1 MIRKTFNLIIIT
13 LVFAFQ
19 FSFAGNKID
28 ENKKSQNPFLN
39 SFNTLIDYNSI
50 TADEIKSAADI
61 TIEKAKKSL
70 ENIYNIKKDKR
81 TFENTALAFDNI
93 YDDLNNVLGPVYL
106 MGNVHPDNDIRNTSN
121 AEIGEFSKFFNE
133 LSLDEKLYTAFKDY
147 STSDEAKNLTGYKKR
162 FVTKTVADFER
173 DGLNLSP
180 EKRNEL
186 KTLQDSLSNMSIE
199 FSKNIAE
206 VNDYLI
212 VDEADIQGLDEEYK
226 AAHKTNDGK
235 YKIDLSYPSYFPF
248 MKFST
253 SEKARKELY
262 MKYTNRAA
270 DKNITLLR
278 KVLQVRKEIAT
289 LLGYNSYAEYATAN
303 RMAKNP
309 LTVWNFENN
318 LIDKVKEKAK
328 YDYDELLKIKR
339 AYLNDQ
345 NAKTIQPW
353 EAGFYNDRLLK
364 EKYQLDQNKVKEYFE
379 LNNVLDGLF
388 LVAQQLFD
396 VKFREIKNPS
406 VWQSDARLFEVIQ
419 DGKVI
424 SHFYLDLYPRDNKF
438 SHAASFPMIS
448 GKLTKDGYQMPVAAL
463 VCNFPRPAEN
473 QPSLLLHSEVET
485 FFHEFGHILHSILT
499 KSKLA
504 SFAGTSVSR
513 DFVEAP
519 SQMLENWVWNYDI
532 LVRFAKHYKTNEPL
546 PKSLYDKMYAA
557 KNVGSGL
564 ATLQQIFYGLIDF
577 TLEDKYDP
585 FGSKTTTDVV
595 KELQNKIT
603 LYPYLDGT
611 HMQAAFG
618 HLMGY
623 AAGYYGYLWS
633 KVYAQ
638 DMYSVFEK
646 NGVMDKKTGRRYRDI
661 ILARGGDEDEL
672 SLVEQFLQREPNQ
685 EAFLKSLGLNEVEN

>member
-1 MIRKTFNLIIIT
+1 MIKKTFYLVIIIS
-13 LVFAFQ
+13 VFAFQ
-19 FSFAGNKID
+19 FSFAGNPSGK
-28 ENKKSQNPFLN
+28 NKGLQNPFLN
-39 SFNTLIDYNSI
+39 NFNTLIDYNSI
-50 TADEIKSAADI
+50 TAEEIKSATDI
-61 TIEKAKKSL
+61 AIEDAKKSL
-70 ENIYNIKKDKR
+70 ENIYNIEKDKR
-81 TFENTALAFDNI
+81 NFANTALAFDDI
-93 YDDLNNVLGPVYL
+93 YNNVNCVVGPIYL
-106 MGNVHPDNDIRNTSN
+106 ISNVHPDDSVRNISN
-121 AEIGEFSKFFNE
+121 SEVGEFSKFFNE
-133 LSLDEKLYTAFKDY
+133 ITLDEKLYKAFKDY
-147 STSDEAKNLTGYKKR
+147 STTDEAKSLTGYKKR
-162 FVTKTVADFER
+162 FVAKTIADFER

-180 EKRNEL
+180 EKRSVLNA
-186 KTLQDSLSNMSIE
+186 LQDSLSDMSIG

-212 VDEADIQGLDEEYK
+212 VDGKDMEGLDNEYK
-226 AAHKTNDGK
+226 TAHKTDDGK

-262 MKYTNRAA
+262 IKYTNRAA
-270 DKNITLLR
+270 DKNIPLLR
-278 KVLQVRKEIAT
+278 DILKVRKEIAT
-289 LLGYNSYAEYATAN
+289 LLGYNSYAEYATAD

-309 LTVWNFENN
+309 ATVWNFENN

-328 YDYDELLKIKR
+328 YDYNELLKVKR
-339 AYLNDQ
+339 AYLKDPSVNV
-345 NAKTIQPW
+345 IQPW
-353 EAGFYNDRLLK
+353 EAGFFNDRLLK
-364 EKYQLDQNKVKEYFE
+364 EKYQLDQNQVKEYFE
-379 LNNVLDGLF
+379 LNNVLNGLF
-388 LVAQQLFD
+388 AVAQQLFD
-396 VKFREIKNPS
+396 VQFKEIKDPS

-438 SHAASFPMIS
+438 SHEASFPMIS
-448 GKLTKDGYQMPVAAL
+448 GKLTKDGYQMPVACL
-463 VCNFPRPAEN
+463 VCNFPKPTKD
-473 QPSLLLHSEVET
+473 QPSLLLHSDVET
-485 FFHEFGHILHSILT
+485 FFHEFGHIMHSILT
-499 KSKLA
+499 KAELA

-519 SQMLENWVWNYDI
+519 SQMLENWVWNYDV
-532 LVRFAKHYKTNEPL
+532 LVKFAKHYKTNEVL
-546 PKSLYDKMYAA
+546 PKSLFDKMYAA

-585 FGSKTTTDVV
+585 FGEKTTTDVV

-618 HLMGY
+618 HLIGY

-646 NGVMDKKTGRRYRDI
+646 NGLLDKNTGKRYRDT
-661 ILARGGDEDEL
+661 ILAKGGNEDEL
-672 SLVEQFLQREPNQ
+672 SLVKQFLQREPNQ
-685 EAFLKSLGLNEVEN
+685 EAFLKSLGLNEMSN

>member
-1 MIRKTFNLIIIT
+1 MIRKIFALLIIAS
-13 LVFAFQ
+13 VFAFQ
-19 FSFAGNKID
+19 FSLAGSSTGTIR
-28 ENKKSQNPFLN
+28 ESQNPFLN
-39 SFNTLIDYNSI
+39 DFNTLIDYNSI
-50 TADEIKSAADI
+50 TAEEIKSATDI
-61 TIEKAKKSL
+61 AIEDAKKSL
-70 ENIYNIKKDKR
+70 ENIYNIEKDKR
-81 TFENTALAFDNI
+81 NFANTALAFDDI
-93 YDDLNNVLGPVYL
+93 YNNVNYVVGPIYL
-106 MGNVHPDNDIRNTSN
+106 MSNVHPDDSVRNISN
-121 AEIGEFSKFFNE
+121 SEVGEFSKFFNE
-133 LSLDEKLYTAFKDY
+133 ITLDEKLYKAFKDY
-147 STSDEAKNLTGYKKR
+147 STTDEAKSLTGYKKR
-162 FVTKTVADFER
+162 FLVKTIADFER

-180 EKRNEL
+180 EKRGEL
-186 KTLQDSLSNMSIE
+186 NALQDSLSDMSIG

-212 VDEADIQGLDEEYK
+212 VDEKDMEGLDADYK
-226 AAHKTNDGK
+226 AAHKTDDGK

-262 MKYTNRAA
+262 IKYTNRAA
-270 DKNITLLR
+270 DKNIPLLR
-278 KVLQVRKEIAT
+278 DILKVRKEIAT
-289 LLGYNSYAEYATAN
+289 LLGYNSYAEYATAD

-309 LTVWNFENN
+309 TTVWNFENN

-328 YDYDELLKIKR
+328 YDYNELLKVKR

-345 NAKTIQPW
+345 SVNVIQPW
-353 EAGFYNDRLLK
+353 EAGFFNDRLLK
-364 EKYQLDQNKVKEYFE
+364 EKYQLDQNQVKEYFE
-379 LNNVLDGLF
+379 LNNVLNGLF
-388 LVAQQLFD
+388 AVAQQLFD
-396 VKFREIKNPS
+396 VQFKEIKDPS

-438 SHAASFPMIS
+438 SHEASFPMIS
-448 GKLTKDGYQMPVAAL
+448 GKLTKDGYQMPVACL
-463 VCNFPRPAEN
+463 VCNFPKPTKD
-473 QPSLLLHSEVET
+473 QPSLLLHTDVET
-485 FFHEFGHILHSILT
+485 FFHEFGHIMHSILT
-499 KSKLA
+499 KAELA

-519 SQMLENWVWNYDI
+519 SQMLENWVWNYDV
-532 LVRFAKHYKTNEPL
+532 LVKFAKHYKTNEVL
-546 PKSLYDKMYAA
+546 PKSLFDKMYAA

-585 FGSKTTTDVV
+585 FGNQTTTDVV

-618 HLMGY
+618 HLIGY

-646 NGVMDKKTGRRYRDI
+646 NGLLDKNTGKRYRDI
-661 ILARGGDEDEL
+661 ILAKGGSEDEL

-685 EAFLKSLGLNEVEN
+685 EAFLKSLGLNEMGN

>member
-13 LVFAFQ
+13 SVFAFQ
-19 FSFAGNKID
+19 FSFAGNNGG

-50 TADEIKSAADI
+50 TADEVKSASDI
-61 TIEKAKKSL
+61 AIENAKRSL
-70 ENIYNIKKDKR
+70 EKIYNVEKDKHN
-81 TFENTALAFDNI
+81 FDNTALAFDNI

-121 AEIGEFSKFFNE
+121 AEIGVFSKFFND
-133 LSLDEKLYTAFKDY
+133 LTLDEKLYKAFKDY
-147 STSDEAKNLTGYKKR
+147 STTEEAQNLTGYKKR
-162 FVTKTVADFER
+162 FVTKTVEDFER
-173 DGLNLSP
+173 NGLNLSI
-180 EKRNEL
+180 EKRKEL
-186 KTLQDSLSNMSIE
+186 KALQDSLSDMSIE

-212 VDEADIQGLDEEYK
+212 VDETDMQGLDEEYK
-226 AAHKTNDGK
+226 AAHKTDDGK

-262 MKYTNRAA
+262 LKYTNRAA
-270 DKNITLLR
+270 DKNIPLLR
-278 KVLQVRKEIAT
+278 EILKVRKEIAT
-289 LLGYNSYAEYATAN
+289 LLGYKSYAEYATQD

-309 LTVWNFENN
+309 ISVWNFENN

-328 YDYDELLKIKR
+328 YDYDELLKVKR

-345 NAKTIQPW
+345 SANVIQPW

-396 VKFREIKNPS
+396 VKFAEIKDPS

-438 SHAASFPMIS
+438 SHAACFPMIS
-448 GKLTKDGYQMPVAAL
+448 GKMTRDGYQMPVASL
-463 VCNFPRPAEN
+463 VCNFPRPTEN
-473 QPSLLLHSEVET
+473 QPSLLPHAEVET
-485 FFHEFGHILHSILT
+485 FFHEFGHVLHNVLT
-499 KSKLA
+499 KAELS
-504 SFAGTSVSR
+504 SFSGTSVSR

-519 SQMLENWVWNYDI
+519 SQIFENWVWNYDI
-532 LVRFAKHYKTNEPL
+532 LVKFAKHYKTNEPL
-546 PKSLYDKMYAA
+546 PKDLYDKMYAA

-577 TLEDKYDP
+577 TLHDKYNP
-585 FGSKTTTDVV
+585 FGDKTTTDIV
-595 KELQNKIT
+595 KELQNKVT
-603 LYPYLDGT
+603 LYPYLEGT
-611 HMQAAFG
+611 NMQAAFG

-646 NGVMDKKTGRRYRDI
+646 NGVMDKNTGRRYRDI
-661 ILARGGDEDEL
+661 ILAKGGSEDEL
-672 SLVEQFLQREPNQ
+672 SLVKQFLQREPNQ
-685 EAFLKSLGLNEVEN
+685 EAFLKSLGLNEVDN